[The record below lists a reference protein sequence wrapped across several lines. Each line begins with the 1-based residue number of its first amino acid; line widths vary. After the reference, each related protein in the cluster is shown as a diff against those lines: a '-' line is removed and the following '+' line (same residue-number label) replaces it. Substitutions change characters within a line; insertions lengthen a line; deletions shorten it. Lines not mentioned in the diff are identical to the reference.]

1 MSVITTHRAH
11 RVEFDESF
19 AEVALSLANVFRAGG
34 RLLVSASG
42 RDDHAQHVAVEFIHP
57 VIVGKPSLPAI
68 ACDVTSLSNLLGPH
82 DAVLLITTST
92 VELEAMMSYLPSDA
106 RVFEVVAN
114 ESILVQRYHIL
125 WETVHLCLEYASSA
139 RTGQTDMASKIL
151 YPFLTARHPADDNR
165 LANADVAKA
174 IASSTAIK
182 QTQMT
187 DLAAHTMSTHWERV
201 NQVAELIIATSAP
214 GTIYTIGNG
223 GSSCDAARL
232 ARLLGYVGIRSVCLS
247 TNYAT
252 LSALANDVGAERIFA
267 RMIGGIATECDVLI
281 AFSTSGASKN
291 LINGLE
297 VAKEKGLQTVGFAG
311 YGGGQFV
318 DSGLVDHMFVVGSDS
333 VHRIQE
339 AQGVLIDAICDAV
352 EKRRSQ

>member
-1 MSVITTHRAH
+1 MNVTATHRAH
-11 RVEFDESF
+11 RIEFDESF

-34 RLLVSASG
+34 KLLVAASG
-42 RDDHAQHVAVEFIHP
+42 RDDHAQHVAVEFVHP
-57 VIVGKPSLPAI
+57 VIVGKPALPAI
-68 ACDVTSLSNLLGPH
+68 ACDATSLANLLDPR
-82 DAVLLITTST
+82 DAVLLIATST
-92 VELEAMMSYLPSDA
+92 VELEAMRSYLPSDA
-106 RVFEVVAN
+106 RVFEVVAD

-139 RTGQTDMASKIL
+139 HTGQTDMASKML
-151 YPFLTARHPADDNR
+151 YPFLTTRPPFDDGQP
-165 LANADVAKA
+165 ANADVATA
-174 IASSTAIK
+174 IASSTATK
-182 QTQMT
+182 QAQMT
-187 DLAAHTMSTHWERV
+187 DLAADTMSTHGERV
-201 NQVAELIIATSAP
+201 DQVAELIVAASSP

-232 ARLLGYVGIRSVCLS
+232 ARLLDCAGIRSVCLS

-267 RMIGGIATECDVLI
+267 RMIDGIATRYDILV

-291 LINGLE
+291 LMNGLE
-297 VAKEKGLQTVGFAG
+297 VAKKKGLQTVGFAG

-318 DSGLVDHMFVVGSDS
+318 NSGLVDHMFVVDSDS

-339 AQGVLIDAICDAV
+339 AQGALIDAICDAV
-352 EKRRSQ
+352 KKRKTR